1 MQIYLSARLTVM
13 SVTEKDIHR
22 VLLKHPWLPYEYAR
36 RIAEDR
42 KRITYTTPEGR
53 RTYHRE
59 YNRLRRAEKK
69 GEVSDV
75 AGIVA
80 GKYLDNRG
88 RTKKSP

>member
-1 MQIYLSARLTVM
+1 M
-13 SVTEKDIHR
+13 SVTERDIHR
-22 VLLKHPWLPYEYAR
+22 VLLKHPWLPYEYAW